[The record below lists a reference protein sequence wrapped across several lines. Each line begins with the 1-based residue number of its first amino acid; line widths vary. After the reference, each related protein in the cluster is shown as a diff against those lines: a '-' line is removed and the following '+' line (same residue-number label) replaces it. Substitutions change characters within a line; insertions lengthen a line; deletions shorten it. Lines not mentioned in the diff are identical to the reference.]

1 MKDCSKKSF
10 YFLNALQTFKDR
22 FAEKICKNSYKEIL
36 LSRQTCQLN
45 MELLWI
51 YINPVLMQEDI
62 VMHIFPGCI
71 NT

>member
-22 FAEKICKNSYKEIL
+22 FAEKICKNSYKEIP
-36 LSRQTCQLN
+36 LSCQVCQLK

-51 YINPVLMQEDI
+51 HISPVLMLEDI
-62 VMHIFPGCI
+62 VMFIFPGFI